1 MTDAS
6 GIKTEEPNE
15 EEMVVEP
22 ELERENKPKEFILPA
37 GQMIGLDTAILQ
49 SIERCPNDEM
59 KRKMYSCI
67 LIIGSGM
74 KFTGI
79 EKWLQNR
86 IAMQT
91 PYAFRSETLDIVT
104 SPKDMDSANTA
115 WKGAAIISCLDSA
128 PELSISASEWQKHG
142 LKILREKAMFMW

>member
-1 MTDAS
+1 MIDPS

-15 EEMVVEP
+15 EEIVVEP
-22 ELERENKPKEFILPA
+22 ELERDNKSKEFILPP

-59 KRKMYSCI
+59 KRKMYSSI

-74 KFTGI
+74 KFNGI
-79 EKWLQNR
+79 DKWLQNR
-86 IAMQT
+86 LAIPFA
-91 PYAFRSETLDIVT
+91 YRSPILDIIT

-115 WKGAAIISCLDSA
+115 WKGGAIISCLDSA
-128 PELSISASEWQKHG
+128 PELWITGSEWQKHG
-142 LKILREKAMFMW
+142 TKILREKAMFMW